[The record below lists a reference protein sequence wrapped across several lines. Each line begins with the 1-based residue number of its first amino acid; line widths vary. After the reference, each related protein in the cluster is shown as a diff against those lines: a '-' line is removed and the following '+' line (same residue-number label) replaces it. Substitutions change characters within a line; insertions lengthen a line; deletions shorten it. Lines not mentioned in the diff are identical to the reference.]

1 MKKWFLWTM
10 PAVQAAENH
19 GDEWGLTWY
28 LTSIP
33 TWTHS
38 QNSLATVEALSLK
51 ISFHGTSL
59 KSSGRPSQSAQE
71 SHKLCDETW
80 HLVLSSLENQWKLRK
95 QHDQN
100 FPMEEK
106 LLQSKYLHQKIEI
119 NPKQQVCES
128 HSRDLSRKV
137 NHVSK
142 TISDRTVITEFTRS
156 ISSTRIV

>member
-1 MKKWFLWTM
+1 MT
-10 PAVQAAENH
+10 AAQAAENH
-19 GDEWGLTWY
+19 RDKWGVIWY
-28 LTSIP
+28 LQWDIYTSIP

-71 SHKLCDETW
+71 SHKLCDETR

-142 TISDRTVITEFTRS
+142 TISDRTIITEFTRS